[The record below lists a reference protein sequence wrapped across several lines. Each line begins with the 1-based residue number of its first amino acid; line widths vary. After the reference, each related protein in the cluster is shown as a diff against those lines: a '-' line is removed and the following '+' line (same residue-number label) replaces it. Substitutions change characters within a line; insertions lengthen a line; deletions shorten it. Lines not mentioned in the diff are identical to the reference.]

1 MTDDQVAAIKS
12 AATAL
17 NADVYYVSGAIAAP
31 RMSTSGRKP
40 NGRADATDAFSSS
53 PPVVATRMPP
63 TEYQR
68 LQKEILEKRRAK
80 TRERVRRVMKRIERA
95 PSPFQR
101 ARTRPIDPARHLND
115 LRTGD

>member
-40 NGRADATDAFSSS
+40 NGRADATTA
-53 PPVVATRMPP
+53 R
-63 TEYQR
+63 R
-68 LQKEILEKRRAK
+68 GRRAVAPYL
-80 TRERVRRVMKRIERA
+80 REEAERSRRRDRCVLVL
-95 PSPFQR
+95 PTSG
-101 ARTRPIDPARHLND
+101 
-115 LRTGD
+115 GDADAAY